1 MTCHATWNCITGR
14 DLSFQRHFAMLFA
27 IVGWD
32 YGFGKHRLVKMLIY
46 GTCDHNLA
54 NALGNAN
61 LEQHVD
67 VVGE

>member
-1 MTCHATWNCITGR
+1 
-14 DLSFQRHFAMLFA
+14 MLFT
-27 IVGWD
+27 IVRWD
-32 YGFGKHRLVKMLIY
+32 YSFGKHRLVKMLIY
-46 GTCDHNLA
+46 GTCDNNLA

>member
-1 MTCHATWNCITGR
+1 
-14 DLSFQRHFAMLFA
+14 MLFA